1 MQNYD
6 TMTTTGI
13 SVGTSLGKSP
23 RVTNI
28 GFNQE
33 TGDKQGLTRN
43 TVVGNVE
50 IGEASGSP
58 INRDITKANEVTKD
72 VHHSTNVNVESQ
84 TIEYATNPGKL
95 KEDLNK
101 AKDEIK
107 DVTKALDNSIHDP
120 GDANRNFFGQL
131 RETRLSETVNNIAG
145 ERLKRAD
152 NSEDVVSAWKDAY
165 KDLGYNLDVKYTTGE
180 DTPEMKN
187 KAGTAYV
194 SKDGVHTIIIN
205 INAEENST
213 KAGLIGTL
221 AEEASH
227 IVNGVAGRQIA
238 TGTEEKGLESTGR
251 AANAY
256 FKEKYK
262 DSKQGMTYVSDGKI
276 DTSKLGTNV
285 GDDAIYIG
293 PKFNAGPIF
302 QGGVAFGGYLI
313 NTGKGFQVG
322 IGISGSVGGATG
334 AWYKW
339 RGRYCILSLCKR

>member
-1 MQNYD
+1 MQNCD
-6 TMTTTGI
+6 TMTTIGV
-13 SVGTSLGKSP
+13 SSGKSP

-28 GFNQE
+28 GFNQ
-33 TGDKQGLTRN
+33 DNRNKQEVTRN

-58 INRDITKANEVTKD
+58 INRDVMKANEVTKD
-72 VHHSTNVNVESQ
+72 VQHSTNINVESQ

-107 DVTKALDNSIHDP
+107 DITKALDNSIHDP
-120 GDANRNFFGQL
+120 GDDNRNFFGQL

-180 DTPEMKN
+180 DTPEIKN

-302 QGGVAFGGYLI
+302 QGGVGFGGYLI